1 MFGFKKKFNVTE
13 IFRSFQGEGPYT
25 GENAIFIRLSKCN
38 LTCNFCDTN
47 HITQK
52 TMSIDEI
59 VNEVN
64 TLASVTPKIN
74 FIVLT
79 GGEPLLQP
87 VEHLCEELLAH
98 KYKIQIETN
107 GTVFRKLDDKIK
119 IVCSPKNVN
128 GKFLINEQ
136 ILARTDA
143 LKFIL
148 SKTFPD
154 YQSVPDLGQQKYKIP
169 IYVQPMDE
177 RCEEKNKNNLKY
189 VIDICMKE
197 KYKISLQMHKLVG
210 AK

>member
-1 MFGFKKKFNVTE
+1 M
-13 IFRSFQGEGPYT
+13 
-25 GENAIFIRLSKCN
+25 
-38 LTCNFCDTN
+38 
-47 HITQK
+47 
-52 TMSIDEI
+52 
-59 VNEVN
+59 
-64 TLASVTPKIN
+64 
-74 FIVLT
+74 
-79 GGEPLLQP
+79 QP
-87 VEHLCEELLAH
+87 VEHLCEELLVH

-107 GTVFRKLDDKIK
+107 GTVFRELDDKIK

-154 YQSVPDLGQQKYKIP
+154 YQTVPDLGQQKYKIP

-177 RCEEKNKNNLKY
+177 SCKEKNKNNLKY